1 MISQMNRP
9 APEIRHLSKTDPVMR
24 RLIREVGPFT
34 LTPRC
39 EAVTV

>member
-1 MISQMNRP
+1 MT
-9 APEIRHLSKTDPVMR
+9 HLSKMDPVMR

-34 LTPRC
+34 LTSSI